1 MSAAAR
7 PIQRRTADVLPL
19 VSVVIPTHRRP
30 ELLSRCLNA
39 IAQHTLPWDA
49 VEVIV
54 VDDDADGVSTAGLAQ
69 AGVRGLPRLKLL
81 RTRGRQGPAT
91 ARNLGWRAASAA
103 VIAFTDDDTLP
114 APRWLAAGLDALD
127 RSGAVAL
134 WGRIIVP
141 TPSEPTDY
149 ERNTQGLEAA
159 EFATANVFVRRDA
172 LQRLGGFDER
182 FGSPWREDADLYFTL
197 LTRAGAVVHAP
208 DAVVVH
214 PIRPA
219 RRGEC
224 LRQHRHQVYDALLY
238 RKHPQLYR
246 KKICPAVPWG
256 YYLTVAAAL
265 ATALLALAGPPG
277 AWRWTL
283 LLALLPITLL
293 AFRRLAGTSRAAAD
307 RLEVLLTSV
316 AIPFVAVYWRLR
328 GALRFRV
335 LFL

>member
-1 MSAAAR
+1 MSAAANDR
-7 PIQRRTADVLPL
+7 PR

-30 ELLSRCLNA
+30 ALLSRCLNA
-39 IAQHTLPWDA
+39 LARHTLPWDA

-54 VDDDADGVSTAGLAQ
+54 VDDDAEGLSTAPLAGH
-69 AGVRGLPRLKLL
+69 GVRGLPRLTVL

-91 ARNLGWRAASAA
+91 ARNLGWRAAAA
-103 VIAFTDDDTLP
+103 PVVAFTDDDTLP
-114 APRWLAAGLDALD
+114 EPRWLAAGLAALEGSD
-127 RSGAVAL
+127 AVAL
-134 WGRIIVP
+134 WGRIVVP
-141 TPSEPTDY
+141 TPAVPTDY
-149 ERNTQGLEAA
+149 ERNTRGLETA
-159 EFATANVFVRRDA
+159 EFATANVFVRRVA
-172 LQRLGGFDER
+172 LQRAGGFDER

-197 LTRAGAVVHAP
+197 LALGRVAHAP

-246 KKICPAVPWG
+246 RKIRPAFPWP
-256 YYLTVAAAL
+256 YYVAVAAAL
-265 ATALLALAGPPG
+265 GTALLAAAGPPG

-283 LLALLPITLL
+283 ALALAPVAAL
-293 AFRRLAGTSRAAAD
+293 AARRLAGTSRALGD
-307 RLEVLLTSV
+307 RLEVLLTSA